1 MANGVLFNSS
11 GSIVLALNYEVQG
24 PYTDKFIVRKDAHT
38 LTLEAEVFVRVG
50 NAVLIVDTDQDIDQS
65 NLDVGVAYANN
76 TTYFV
81 YACQPLDGSGLP
93 VFRIS
98 ANATFP
104 AGGWTAANSRK
115 ISGFI
120 TNGAGEIAV
129 AGNNLWYLRSEEIG
143 GAVAASLFG
152 ANTIIAAD
160 ADDTPAPVTMAEN
173 TVVGRLVGGNIKA
186 VTFDELGAS
195 QAENAVEII
204 AYP

>member
-1 MANGVLFNSS
+1 M
-11 GSIVLALNYEVQG
+11 
-24 PYTDKFIVRKDAHT
+24 
-38 LTLEAEVFVRVG
+38 
-50 NAVLIVDTDQDIDQS
+50 IVDTDQDIDQS

-98 ANATFP
+98 VNTTFP
-104 AGGWTAANSRK
+104 AGGWIAVNSRK
-115 ISGFI
+115 IGGFI

-129 AGNNLWYLRSEEIG
+129 AGNNLWDLRSEEIG

-173 TVVGRLVGGNIKA
+173 TVVGRLAGGNIKA
-186 VTFDELGAS
+186 ITFDEFGAS